1 MIQEL
6 YNLDQTYIL
15 ISFIEQNSGVRFI
28 IQVGTVIIQ
37 ILKQLFEKIIK
48 AQQIFDNKNINIL
61 NLLFN
66 NILLPNGDLIY
77 QYNP

>member
-28 IQVGTVIIQ
+28 IQVGTVIMQ
-37 ILKQLFEKIIK
+37 ILKQLF
-48 AQQIFDNKNINIL
+48 
-61 NLLFN
+61 
-66 NILLPNGDLIY
+66 
-77 QYNP
+77 